1 MNSFSF
7 YNPVRIYFGRGAIE
21 NLSKELSVNY
31 GKRVLVVYGGGSIKK
46 NGVYDEVMSQLERAG
61 CMVVELSGVEPNPR
75 VSTARK
81 GIELCKEHSIDFVL
95 AVGGGSVI
103 DCAKLIV
110 AGAKTD
116 ADAWDIVIKKEKVS
130 DALPLGTVLTLAATA
145 SEMNSGSVIT
155 NWETQE
161 KFGWGSPHV
170 FPKFSILDP
179 TYTYTVP
186 KNQIVNGIVDTMT
199 HIFEQYFHNA
209 TNTPL
214 TDEMCEG
221 ILRTII
227 EVAPKAL
234 AEPEN
239 YEHRETL
246 MLAGT
251 FGLNGFL
258 SIGSRGDW
266 ATHNIEHAISAYYD
280 IPHAAG
286 LAILLPNW
294 MKHVLTV
301 NPARFAQMAEKVF
314 GVERVGKSDEEAALE
329 GIAALREF
337 WNSIGAPSTLGHF
350 SISDERF
357 DEIVKHTLVNG
368 PFGNFTK
375 LHEEDVRSILTAS
388 L

>member
-1 MNSFSF
+1 MNAFSF
-7 YNPVRIYFGRGAIE
+7 YNPVKIHFGEGSVER
-21 NLSKELSVNY
+21 LKDELSHY
-31 GKRVLVVYGGGSIKK
+31 GENILVVYGGGSIKQ
-46 NGVYDEVMSQLERAG
+46 NGVYDDVMKQLNELNKK
-61 CMVVELSGVEPNPR
+61 VFELSGVEPNPR

-81 GIELCKEHSIDFVL
+81 GIELCKEHGIDFVL

-110 AGAKTD
+110 AGATVD
-116 ADAWDIVIKKEKVS
+116 EDAWDIVKRKVIPTS
-130 DALPLGTVLTLAATA
+130 ALPLGTVLTLAATA

-155 NWETQE
+155 NWETKE
-161 KFGWGSPHV
+161 KYGWGSPHT

-186 KNQIVNGIVDTMT
+186 SNQLVNGIVDTMT

-234 AEPEN
+234 QEPTN

-251 FGLNGFL
+251 LGLNGFL

-266 ATHNIEHAISAYYD
+266 ATHNIEHAVSAYYD

-294 MKHVLTV
+294 MYHNLDV
-301 NPARFAQMAEKVF
+301 NVERFAKMAVKVF
-314 GVERVGKSDEEAALE
+314 GVETEGKVTRDVALE
-329 GIAALREF
+329 GISALRTF
-337 WNSIGAPSTLGHF
+337 WTSIGAPSTLAHF
-350 SISDERF
+350 GITDEKF
-357 DEIVKHTLVNG
+357 DGIIEHTMING
-368 PFGNFTK
+368 PFGNFAK
-375 LHEEDVRSILTAS
+375 LDREDVRAILNAS

>member
-1 MNSFSF
+1 MHNFTF
-7 YNPVRIYFGRGAIE
+7 YNPVRIHFGKGQIE
-21 NLSKELSVNY
+21 QLKKELPQY
-31 GKRVLVVYGGGSIKK
+31 GKNILVVYGGGSIKQ
-46 NGVYDEVMSQLERAG
+46 NGVYDAVMEQLNELQ
-61 CMVVELSGVEPNPR
+61 MNVFELSGVEPNPR

-81 GIELCKEHSIDFVL
+81 GIEICKENGIDFVL

-110 AGAKTD
+110 AGAKVEE
-116 ADAWDIVIKKEKVS
+116 DAWDIVMKKVIPS
-130 DALPLGTVLTLAATA
+130 SALPLGTVLTLAATA
-145 SEMNSGSVIT
+145 SEMNAGSVIT
-155 NWETQE
+155 NWETNE
-161 KFGWGSPHV
+161 KYGWGNPNV

-234 AEPEN
+234 EDPTN

-251 FGLNGFL
+251 LGLNGFL
-258 SIGSRGDW
+258 AIGSRGDW

-294 MKHVLTV
+294 MKHTMKVS
-301 NPARFAQMAEKVF
+301 PERFARMAEKVF
-314 GVERVGKSDEEAALE
+314 GVTTAGKAVEEVALE
-329 GIAALREF
+329 GIERLRAF
-337 WNSIGAPSTLGHF
+337 WTSIGAPVSLKDFNIH
-350 SISDERF
+350 DEKF
-357 DEIVKHTLVNG
+357 EEIIEHTMVNG

-375 LHEEDVRSILTAS
+375 LDREDVRAIITAS

>member
-1 MNSFSF
+1 MNAFSF
-7 YNPVRIYFGRGAIE
+7 YNPVKIHFGEGSVER
-21 NLSKELSVNY
+21 LKDELSQY
-31 GKRVLVVYGGGSIKK
+31 GENILVVYGGGSIKQ
-46 NGVYDEVMSQLERAG
+46 NGVYDDVIKQLNELNKK
-61 CMVVELSGVEPNPR
+61 VFELSGVEPNPR

-81 GIELCKEHSIDFVL
+81 GIELCKEHAIDFVL

-110 AGAKTD
+110 VGATVD
-116 ADAWDIVIKKEKVS
+116 EDAWDIVKRKVIPTS
-130 DALPLGTVLTLAATA
+130 ALPLGTVLTLAATA

-155 NWETQE
+155 NWETKE
-161 KFGWGSPHV
+161 KYGWGSPHT

-186 KNQIVNGIVDTMT
+186 SNQVVNGIVDTMT

-234 AEPEN
+234 QEPIN

-251 FGLNGFL
+251 LGLNGFL

-266 ATHNIEHAISAYYD
+266 ATHNIEHAVSAYYD

-294 MKHVLTV
+294 MYHNLDV
-301 NPARFAQMAEKVF
+301 NVERFAKMAVKVF
-314 GVERVGKSDEEAALE
+314 GVKMEGKVTRDVAME
-329 GIAALREF
+329 GISALRTF
-337 WNSIGAPSTLGHF
+337 WTSIGAPSTLAHF
-350 SISDERF
+350 GITDEKF
-357 DEIVKHTLVNG
+357 EQIIEHTMIYG
-368 PFGNFTK
+368 PFGNFAK
-375 LHEEDVRSILTAS
+375 LDREDVRAILNAS

>member
-1 MNSFSF
+1 MNTFSF
-7 YNPVRIYFGRGAIE
+7 YNPVRIHFGEGTIK
-21 NLSKELSVNY
+21 NLATEVPKY
-31 GKRVLVVYGGGSIKK
+31 GKNVLIVYGGGSIKN
-46 NGVYDEVMSQLERAG
+46 NGVYDA
-61 CMVVELSGVEPNPR
+61 VVEQLQSIGATIFELGGVEPNPR

-81 GIELCKEHSIDFVL
+81 GIEICKAENIDLVL

-103 DCAKLIV
+103 DCTKLIA

-116 ADAWDIVIKKEKVS
+116 ADAWDIVTKKAIPQS
-130 DALPLGTVLTLAATA
+130 ALPLAVVLTISATA

-155 NWETQE
+155 NWETKE
-161 KFGWGSPHV
+161 KYGWGSPHV

-179 TYTYTVP
+179 TYTYSVP
-186 KNQIVNGIVDTMT
+186 QNQVVNGVVDTMT

-214 TDEMCEG
+214 TDEMAEG
-221 ILRTII
+221 ILRTLI

-234 AEPEN
+234 KDPTN

-251 FGLNGFL
+251 LGLNGFL
-258 SIGSRGDW
+258 SLGSRGDW
-266 ATHNIEHAISAYYD
+266 ATHNIEHAVSAYYD

-286 LAILLPNW
+286 LAILFPNW
-294 MKHVLTV
+294 MRHNVHV
-301 NPARFAQMAEKVF
+301 NPERFAKVATRVF
-314 GVERVGKSDEEAALE
+314 GVTTEGKTVEEVALE
-329 GIAALREF
+329 GIDALSKF
-337 WNSIGAPSTLGHF
+337 WTSIGAPSRLADFDIT
-350 SISDERF
+350 DEKF
-357 DEIVKHTLVNG
+357 ENIIDHTLVNG

-375 LHEEDVRSILTAS
+375 LQREDVEAILKAS

>member
-1 MNSFSF
+1 MNTFSF
-7 YNPVRIYFGRGAIE
+7 YNPVSIHFGEGTIK
-21 NLSKELSVNY
+21 NLATEVPKY
-31 GKRVLVVYGGGSIKK
+31 GKNVLIVYGGGSIKN
-46 NGVYDEVMSQLERAG
+46 NGVYDA
-61 CMVVELSGVEPNPR
+61 VVEQLQSIGATIFELGGVEPNPR

-81 GIELCKEHSIDFVL
+81 GIEICKAENIDLVL

-103 DCAKLIV
+103 DCTKLIA

-116 ADAWDIVIKKEKVS
+116 ADAWDIVTKKAIPQS
-130 DALPLGTVLTLAATA
+130 ALPLAVVLTISATA

-155 NWETQE
+155 NWETKE
-161 KFGWGSPHV
+161 KYGWGSPHV

-179 TYTYTVP
+179 TYTYSVP
-186 KNQIVNGIVDTMT
+186 QNQVVNGVVDTMT

-214 TDEMCEG
+214 TDEMAEG
-221 ILRTII
+221 ILRTLI

-234 AEPEN
+234 KDPTN

-251 FGLNGFL
+251 LGLNGFL
-258 SIGSRGDW
+258 SLGSRGDW
-266 ATHNIEHAISAYYD
+266 ATHNIEHAVSAYYD

-286 LAILLPNW
+286 LAILFPNW
-294 MKHVLTV
+294 MRHNVHV
-301 NPARFAQMAEKVF
+301 NPERFAKVATRVF
-314 GVERVGKSDEEAALE
+314 GVTTEGKTVEEVALE
-329 GIAALREF
+329 GIDALSKF
-337 WNSIGAPSTLGHF
+337 WTSIGAPSRLADFDIT
-350 SISDERF
+350 DEKF
-357 DEIVKHTLVNG
+357 ENIIDHTLVNG

-375 LHEEDVRSILTAS
+375 LQREDVEAILKAS

>member
-1 MNSFSF
+1 MNTFSF
-7 YNPVRIYFGRGAIE
+7 YNPVRIHFGKGVIE
-21 NLSKELSVNY
+21 NLKSELTHY
-31 GKRVLVVYGGGSIKK
+31 GDNILVVYGGGSIKQ
-46 NGVYDEVMSQLERAG
+46 NGVYDDVMKQLNELNKN
-61 CMVVELSGVEPNPR
+61 VHELSGVEPNPR

-81 GIELCKEHSIDFVL
+81 GIELCKEHKIDFVL

-110 AGAKTD
+110 AGATVD
-116 ADAWDIVIKKEKVS
+116 ADAWDVVKKKVIPTS
-130 DALPLGTVLTLAATA
+130 ALPLGTVLTLAATA

-155 NWETQE
+155 NWETKE
-161 KFGWGSPHV
+161 KYGWGSPHT

-186 KNQIVNGIVDTMT
+186 TNQVVNGVVDTMT

-227 EVAPKAL
+227 DVAPKAL
-234 AEPEN
+234 QQPTN

-266 ATHNIEHAISAYYD
+266 ATHNID
-280 IPHAAG
+280 
-286 LAILLPNW
+286 
-294 MKHVLTV
+294 V
-301 NPARFAQMAEKVF
+301 NVERFAKMAEKVF
-314 GVERVGKSDEEAALE
+314 GVVTDGKSTRDVALE
-329 GIAALREF
+329 GILALRTF
-337 WNSIGAPSTLGHF
+337 WDSIGAPSSLADYDIT
-350 SISDERF
+350 DEKF
-357 DEIVKHTLVNG
+357 EAIIEHTMVNG
-368 PFGNFTK
+368 PFGNFAK
-375 LHEEDVRSILTAS
+375 LDRDDVRAILEAS